1 MDIAGEGAH
10 AITTWDGLVHWGMTG
25 RTCSGVVGL
34 GGRSSRGGRNGGFNG
49 NGAFPISSGGKA
61 LGKMTGG
68 FIRSAALDIVP
79 AQLVRTYSLY
89 HRNLATLTAGCLLS
103 NVE

>member
-1 MDIAGEGAH
+1 MDIAGEGDC

-25 RTCSGVVGL
+25 MGCSGIAGLVPSVL
-34 GGRSSRGGRNGGFNG
+34 GGRSSMGGRDGGFNG

-68 FIRSAALDIVP
+68 
-79 AQLVRTYSLY
+79 LV
-89 HRNLATLTAGCLLS
+89 AGFRL
-103 NVE
+103 